1 MAALE
6 AASRQ
11 HGPQVGKDRIRQAWP
26 DISERL
32 RQRWRRL
39 TEDDVLFPG
48 GSAAYLAGGAAGLC
62 PDLDGFAAQWQRD
75 KRFTPHMDAAMR
87 EMKYSGWKDAV
98 RRTLTSG

>member
-48 GSAAYLAGGAAGLC
+48 GSAA
-62 PDLDGFAAQWQRD
+62 
-75 KRFTPHMDAAMR
+75 
-87 EMKYSGWKDAV
+87 
-98 RRTLTSG
+98 

>member
-48 GSAAYLAGGAAGLC
+48 GSAAYLAGVLQDRYGV
-62 PDLDGFAAQWQRD
+62 DR
-75 KRFTPHMDAAMR
+75 R
-87 EMKYSGWKDAV
+87 EAV
-98 RRTLTSG
+98 LQVCEFENEL